1 MTSAAH
7 PETAAAEPFPRPNQR
22 RGFRVGHMPGFGGLS
37 LAFFVYLYAPI
48 AVLVLFSFNAGSS
61 ATVWQGFGVDWYGK
75 ALTNDGIQRAA
86 LNSVVVAVSAT
97 IVATLVATLAALV
110 LVRNGRFRSAGA
122 VQGLITLPLMIP
134 EIVTAVAT
142 LAFFTS
148 IGLALGLGNVIV
160 AHTVFCIPFAYLP
173 IRARLQNMDP
183 TIEQAAQDLYAT
195 PWQTFR
201 HVTLPRLMP
210 GIISGAMLSF
220 IISLDDV
227 IITLMVAPPG
237 ATTLPLYIY
246 GMVRMGITP
255 EVNAISTIFFGVSVL
270 MVSLSW
276 LIGRLR

>member
-1 MTSAAH
+1 MSVDTASAEQTSAA
-7 PETAAAEPFPRPNQR
+7 ARSAR
-22 RGFRVGHMPGFGGLS
+22 RSRFRVGHMAGFGGLS
-37 LAFFVYLYAPI
+37 MAFFIYLYAPI

-61 ATVWQGFGVDWYGK
+61 ATVWQGFGVEWYAR
-75 ALTNDGIQRAA
+75 ALANDGIQRAA
-86 LNSVVVAVSAT
+86 LNSVVVAISAT
-97 IVATLVATLAALV
+97 VVATLVSTSAALA
-110 LVRNGRFRSAGA
+110 LTRGGRFRAA
-122 VQGLITLPLMIP
+122 NTIQGLITLPLMIP

-142 LAFFTS
+142 LTFFTA
-148 IGLALGLGNVIV
+148 IGLTLGLGNVIV

-173 IRARLQNMDP
+173 IQARLRSMDP
-183 TIEQAAQDLYAT
+183 VLEQAAADLYAND
-195 PWQTFR
+195 WQTFR
-201 HVTLPRLMP
+201 HATLPRLMP

-255 EVNAISTIFFGVSVL
+255 EVNAISTMFFAVSVL

-276 LIGRLR
+276 MIGRLR